1 MDKFD
6 TGLFSCPMAKN
17 VYYIKG
23 LLELHT
29 PEPAVPMYR
38 PPCDA
43 RIWVD
48 GIEVIPEFAY
58 ELRPFYGNVFGWA
71 RVQDE
76 MKRCLSLALCRYF
89 FKDEPIDKS
98 LALYRVFTNVFIESW
113 PETDIALVIDLGEFL
128 YKYSGLYKPNHS
140 WHFSEYALNMG
151 DELEVSYDPLTK
163 LYTLPLARQYAA
175 GYTSVIADETC
186 RREQYRRKFRKFSFF
201 AGSRS
206 FLASSSL
213 KNLLEDADYLL
224 KRFEEMQMEGETRKL
239 DDY

>member
-6 TGLFSCPMAKN
+6 ASLFSCPMAKN

-29 PEPAVPMYR
+29 PEPAVPLYR

-43 RIWVD
+43 RVWVD
-48 GIEVIPEFAY
+48 GTEIIPEFAY
-58 ELRPFYGNVFGWA
+58 ELRPFYGGLFGWA
-71 RVQDE
+71 RASVE

-89 FKDEPIDKS
+89 FKDEPVDKA
-98 LALYRVFTNVFIESW
+98 LALYRVFADVFIESW
-113 PETDIALVIDLGEFL
+113 PETDIAFVIDLNQFISTYG
-128 YKYSGLYKPNHS
+128 GLYRPNHS
-140 WHFSEYALNMG
+140 WHYSEYALNMG
-151 DELEVSYDPLTK
+151 DELEVSFDPLSK

-175 GYTSVIADETC
+175 GYTDTIVDGPG
-186 RREQYRRKFRKFSFF
+186 RHEQYRRQFRKFSFF

-213 KNLLEDADYLL
+213 QHLLDEAHYLL
-224 KRFEEMQMEGETRKL
+224 KQFERMQLEGEIRKL
-239 DDY
+239 ED